1 MDEVAGIQRGQYD
14 DSSSNKQWFSK
25 TDNLSHERGRC
36 DISVVSKRK
45 QKKKNAAKLHPHN
58 SVAGAMACDV
68 LVLVH
73 LVANMVLLRNI
84 FNQSI
89 RRSGLHA

>member
-14 DSSSNKQWFSK
+14 DTSSNKQWFSK

-45 QKKKNAAKLHPHN
+45 QKRKMLQNCILITRWQAQW
-58 SVAGAMACDV
+58 
-68 LVLVH
+68 LV
-73 LVANMVLLRNI
+73 MYWYWYILLPI
-84 FNQSI
+84 WYC
-89 RRSGLHA
+89 